1 MILLPILGIGKKRIG
16 TMLKEIKPGSNMI
29 DFIGLV
35 NCKEFGPIEMRV
47 LGFWNPKDKIYHWYI
62 TNLSVSADLIYPL
75 YRLRWQ
81 IELIFKGCKSSLSL
95 NEIPT
100 GNPNIVMNLL
110 LSSIIAYL
118 VSLTIIHVAKEE
130 LTPKE
135 IEAITAQ
142 RIAKVFFHMGLD
154 LIKYF
159 LENSKKNSKR
169 LKDKIILYAHDLFDP
184 NFKNRSTSLQEA
196 LALC

>member
-1 MILLPILGIGKKRIG
+1 MVLFPILGIGKKRIG
-16 TMLKEIKPGSNMI
+16 TMLKDIRPGSKII
-29 DFIGLV
+29 DFTGLLS
-35 NCKEFGPIEMRV
+35 CKEFGQTEMRV
-47 LGFWNPKDKIYHWYI
+47 LGFWNPKDKVYHWYI
-62 TNLSVSADLIYPL
+62 TNLSVSADLVYPL

-100 GNPNIVMNLL
+100 GNSNIVMNLL

-118 VSLTIIHVAKEE
+118 VSLTIIDVTKDV

-135 IEAITAQ
+135 VEAITAQ

-159 LENSKKNSKR
+159 LENSKKSSKR
-169 LKDKIILYAHDLFDP
+169 LKDKIILYARDLFDP
-184 NFKNRSTSLQEA
+184 NFKKRPISLQEA
-196 LALC
+196 LSLC